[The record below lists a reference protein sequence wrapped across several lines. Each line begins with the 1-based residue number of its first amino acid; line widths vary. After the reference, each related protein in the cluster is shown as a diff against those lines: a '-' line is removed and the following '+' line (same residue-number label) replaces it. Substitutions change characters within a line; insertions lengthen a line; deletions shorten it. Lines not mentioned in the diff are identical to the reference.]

1 MAGTTATLGDARRGG
16 GGASAAAEA
25 GAGRVAREVISEVIS
40 EAGRVAREVI
50 ALRATAAASRLE
62 GPAQVRGDE

>member
-1 MAGTTATLGDARRGG
+1 VI
-16 GGASAAAEA
+16 SEVISE
-25 GAGRVAREVISEVIS
+25 AGRVAREVISEVIS